1 MTCQDHH
8 VVEPEACMEKSKG
21 YQSYLVY
28 GPSNLPW
35 SLLCLSALPIIWRSC
50 RRKMDRVSGRPMV
63 IASWPMVLHH
73 IIEQD

>member
-1 MTCQDHH
+1 MSCN
-8 VVEPEACMEKSKG
+8 VVEPEACTEESG
-21 YQSYLVY
+21 GDQSYLVQ

-50 RRKMDRVSGRPMV
+50 SRKMDGVSGGLMV
-63 IASWPMVLHH
+63 IASWPMALHH

>member
-8 VVEPEACMEKSKG
+8 VVEPEAGTEESG
-21 YQSYLVY
+21 EYQSYLVQ

-35 SLLCLSALPIIWRSC
+35 SFLCLSALLIIWRSC
-50 RRKMDRVSGRPMV
+50 RRKMDGVSGRPMV
-63 IASWPMVLHH
+63 IASWSMALHH